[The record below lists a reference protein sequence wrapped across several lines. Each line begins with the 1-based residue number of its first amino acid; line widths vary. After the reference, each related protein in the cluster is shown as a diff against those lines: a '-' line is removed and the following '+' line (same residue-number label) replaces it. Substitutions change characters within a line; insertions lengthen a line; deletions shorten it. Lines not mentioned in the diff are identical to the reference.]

1 MLTYRRNEFLIFLE
15 GICMM
20 NTHEMNMTTGS
31 LWRKIFVFSIP
42 LMFSN
47 LLQVFFN
54 MADVAVIGRFVGAIA
69 LGSVGSTTIIITL
82 TTGILLGMASGVNA
96 ITALFVGS
104 RDRERVKQTVHTAI
118 LICLAAGIVLLLCGL
133 FFTRPLLTLMN
144 TKPELIDGAALY
156 LTVYLCGS
164 PALAIYNYGNAILSA
179 IGDTKRPLTY
189 LAVAGVINVILNLVF
204 VLVFHLGV
212 LGVAL
217 ASIISQY
224 ISAFLVLKFL
234 LQCKQDYG
242 LHILEISF
250 DRNIAWRILKISVP
264 SAVQYS
270 LFAVANICI
279 QTAVN
284 SFDHVIVEGN
294 SAASNADTLIYDMM
308 AAFYTACTSFIAQNL
323 GAGKKKRIWHSY
335 LITTLYSFLVGLIL
349 GIAVLLL
356 QRPFLSLFTSDPDVM
371 KYARIRISVMALCY
385 CVSAFMDNAT
395 AAARGLGKS
404 AEPTLIVILGTVVF
418 RIIWIY
424 TVFAYFHTL
433 QSLYLVYVSAWIL
446 TAICANLFFIYHYRR
461 LPEISRI

>member
-1 MLTYRRNEFLIFLE
+1 
-15 GICMM
+15 M
-20 NTHEMNMTTGS
+20 NTHEMDMTTGS
-31 LWRKIFVFSIP
+31 LWKKIFVFSIP

-69 LGSVGSTTIIITL
+69 LGAVGSTTIIVTL

-96 ITALFVGS
+96 VTALFVGS
-104 RDRERVKQTVHTAI
+104 RDSERVKATVHTAI
-118 LICLAAGIVLLLCGL
+118 LICLAAGILLLLSGL

-189 LAVAGVINVILNLVF
+189 LSIAGVINVILNLIF

-242 LHILEISF
+242 LRIREISF
-250 DRNIAWRILKISVP
+250 DRAIAGQILKISVP

-270 LFAVANICI
+270 LFAVANLCI

-294 SAASNADTLIYDMM
+294 SAASNADTLVYNMM

-349 GIAVLLL
+349 GLCIFIL
-356 QRPFLSLFTSDPDVM
+356 QKPFLSLFTSDPDVM
-371 KYARIRISVMALCY
+371 KYARVRISIMGLCY

-404 AEPTLIVILGTVVF
+404 IEPTLIVILGSVVF
-418 RIIWIY
+418 RVIWIY

-446 TAICANLFFIYHYRR
+446 TAICGNLFFIYHYRK
-461 LPEISRI
+461 LQTAP

>member
-1 MLTYRRNEFLIFLE
+1 
-15 GICMM
+15 M
-20 NTHEMNMTTGS
+20 NTHEMDMTTGS
-31 LWRKIFVFSIP
+31 LWKKIFVFSIP

-69 LGSVGSTTIIITL
+69 LGAVGSTTIIVTL

-96 ITALFVGS
+96 VTALFVGS
-104 RDRERVKQTVHTAI
+104 RDSERVRETVHTAI
-118 LICLAAGIVLLLCGL
+118 LICLAAGILLLLSGL

-189 LAVAGVINVILNLVF
+189 LSIAGVINVILNLIF

-242 LHILEISF
+242 LRIREISF
-250 DRNIAWRILKISVP
+250 DRAIAGQILKISVP

-270 LFAVANICI
+270 LFAVANLCI

-294 SAASNADTLIYDMM
+294 SAASNADTLVYNMM

-349 GIAVLLL
+349 GLCIFIL
-356 QRPFLSLFTSDPDVM
+356 QKPFLSLFTSDPDVM
-371 KYARIRISVMALCY
+371 KYARVRISIMGLCY

-404 AEPTLIVILGTVVF
+404 IEPTLIVIRGSVVF
-418 RIIWIY
+418 RVIWIY

-446 TAICANLFFIYHYRR
+446 TAICGNLFFIYHYRK
-461 LPEISRI
+461 LQTAP

>member
-1 MLTYRRNEFLIFLE
+1 
-15 GICMM
+15 M
-20 NTHEMNMTTGS
+20 NTHEIDMTTGS
-31 LWRKIFVFSIP
+31 LWKKIFVFSIP

-69 LGSVGSTTIIITL
+69 LGAVGSTTIIVTL

-96 ITALFVGS
+96 VTALFVGS
-104 RDRERVKQTVHTAI
+104 RDSERVRETVHTAI
-118 LICLAAGIVLLLCGL
+118 LICLAAGILLLLSGL

-189 LAVAGVINVILNLVF
+189 LSIAGVINVILNLIF

-242 LHILEISF
+242 LRIREISF
-250 DRNIAWRILKISVP
+250 DRAIAGQILKISVP

-270 LFAVANICI
+270 LFAVANLCI

-294 SAASNADTLIYDMM
+294 SAASNADTLVYNMM

-349 GIAVLLL
+349 GLCIFIL
-356 QRPFLSLFTSDPDVM
+356 QKPFLSLFTSDPDVM
-371 KYARIRISVMALCY
+371 KYARVRISIMGLCY

-404 AEPTLIVILGTVVF
+404 IEPTMIVILGSVVF
-418 RIIWIY
+418 RVIWIY

-446 TAICANLFFIYHYRR
+446 TAICGNLFFIYHYRK
-461 LPEISRI
+461 LQTAP

>member
-1 MLTYRRNEFLIFLE
+1 M
-15 GICMM
+15 GIM
-20 NTHEMNMTTGS
+20 NTHEMDMTTGS
-31 LWRKIFVFSIP
+31 LWKKIFVFSIP

-69 LGSVGSTTIIITL
+69 LGAVGSTTIIVTL

-96 ITALFVGS
+96 VTALFVGS
-104 RDRERVKQTVHTAI
+104 RDSERVRETVHTAI
-118 LICLAAGIVLLLCGL
+118 LICLAAGILLLLSGL

-189 LAVAGVINVILNLVF
+189 LSIAGVINVILNLIF

-242 LHILEISF
+242 LRIREISF
-250 DRNIAWRILKISVP
+250 DRAIAGQILKISVP

-270 LFAVANICI
+270 LFAVANLCI

-294 SAASNADTLIYDMM
+294 SAASNADTLVYNMM

-349 GIAVLLL
+349 GLCIFIL
-356 QRPFLSLFTSDPDVM
+356 QKPFLSLFTSDPDVM
-371 KYARIRISVMALCY
+371 KYARVRISIMGLCY

-404 AEPTLIVILGTVVF
+404 IEPTLIVILGSVVF
-418 RIIWIY
+418 RVIWIY

-433 QSLYLVYVSAWIL
+433 QSLYLVYISAWIL
-446 TAICANLFFIYHYRR
+446 TAICGNLFFIYHYRK
-461 LPEISRI
+461 LQTAP

>member
-1 MLTYRRNEFLIFLE
+1 
-15 GICMM
+15 M
-20 NTHEMNMTTGS
+20 NTHEMDMTTGS
-31 LWRKIFVFSIP
+31 LWKKIFVFSIP

-69 LGSVGSTTIIITL
+69 LGAVGSTTIIVTL
-82 TTGILLGMASGVNA
+82 TTGILLGM
-96 ITALFVGS
+96 
-104 RDRERVKQTVHTAI
+104 
-118 LICLAAGIVLLLCGL
+118 
-133 FFTRPLLTLMN
+133 
-144 TKPELIDGAALY
+144 
-156 LTVYLCGS
+156 
-164 PALAIYNYGNAILSA
+164 
-179 IGDTKRPLTY
+179 
-189 LAVAGVINVILNLVF
+189 
-204 VLVFHLGV
+204 
-212 LGVAL
+212 

-242 LHILEISF
+242 LRIREISF
-250 DRNIAWRILKISVP
+250 DRAIAGQILKISVP

-270 LFAVANICI
+270 LFAVANLCI

-294 SAASNADTLIYDMM
+294 SAASNADTLVYDMM

-349 GIAVLLL
+349 GLCIFIL
-356 QRPFLSLFTSDPDVM
+356 QKPFLSLFTSDPDVM
-371 KYARIRISVMALCY
+371 KYARVRISIMGLCY

-404 AEPTLIVILGTVVF
+404 IEPTLIVILGSVVF
-418 RIIWIY
+418 RVIWIY

-446 TAICANLFFIYHYRR
+446 TAICGNLFFIHHYRK
-461 LPEISRI
+461 LQTAP

>member
-1 MLTYRRNEFLIFLE
+1 
-15 GICMM
+15 M
-20 NTHEMNMTTGS
+20 NTHEMDMTTGS
-31 LWRKIFVFSIP
+31 LWKKIFVFSIP

-69 LGSVGSTTIIITL
+69 LGAVGSTTIIVTL

-96 ITALFVGS
+96 VTALFVGS
-104 RDRERVKQTVHTAI
+104 RDSERVKATVHTAI
-118 LICLAAGIVLLLCGL
+118 LICLAAGILLLLSGL

-189 LAVAGVINVILNLVF
+189 LSIAGVINVILNLIF

-242 LHILEISF
+242 LRIREISF
-250 DRNIAWRILKISVP
+250 DRAIAGQILKISVP

-270 LFAVANICI
+270 LFAVANLCI

-294 SAASNADTLIYDMM
+294 SAASNADTLVYNMM

-349 GIAVLLL
+349 GLCIFIL
-356 QRPFLSLFTSDPDVM
+356 QKPFLSLFTSDPDVM
-371 KYARIRISVMALCY
+371 KYARVRISIMGLCY

-404 AEPTLIVILGTVVF
+404 IEPTLIVILGSVVF
-418 RIIWIY
+418 RVIWIY

-446 TAICANLFFIYHYRR
+446 TTICGNLFFIHHYRK
-461 LPEISRI
+461 LQTAP

>member
-1 MLTYRRNEFLIFLE
+1 
-15 GICMM
+15 M
-20 NTHEMNMTTGS
+20 NTHEMDMTTGS
-31 LWRKIFVFSIP
+31 LWKKIFVFSIP

-69 LGSVGSTTIIITL
+69 LGAVGSTTIIVTL

-96 ITALFVGS
+96 VTALFVGS
-104 RDRERVKQTVHTAI
+104 RDSERVRETVHTAI
-118 LICLAAGIVLLLCGL
+118 LICLAAGILLLLSGL

-189 LAVAGVINVILNLVF
+189 LSIAGVINVILNLIF

-242 LHILEISF
+242 LRIREISF
-250 DRNIAWRILKISVP
+250 DRAIAGQILKISVP

-270 LFAVANICI
+270 LFAVANLCI

-294 SAASNADTLIYDMM
+294 SAASNADTLVYNMM

-349 GIAVLLL
+349 GLCIFIL
-356 QRPFLSLFTSDPDVM
+356 QKPFLSLFTSDPDVM
-371 KYARIRISVMALCY
+371 KYARVRISIMGLCY

-404 AEPTLIVILGTVVF
+404 IEPTMIVILGSVVF
-418 RIIWIY
+418 RVIWIY

-446 TAICANLFFIYHYRR
+446 TAICGNLFFIYHYRK
-461 LPEISRI
+461 LQTAP

>member
-1 MLTYRRNEFLIFLE
+1 
-15 GICMM
+15 M
-20 NTHEMNMTTGS
+20 NTHEMDMTTGS
-31 LWRKIFVFSIP
+31 LWKKIFVFSIP

-69 LGSVGSTTIIITL
+69 LGAVGSTTIIVTL

-96 ITALFVGS
+96 VTALFVGS
-104 RDRERVKQTVHTAI
+104 RDSERVRETVHTAI
-118 LICLAAGIVLLLCGL
+118 LICLAAGILLLLSGL

-189 LAVAGVINVILNLVF
+189 LSIAVVINVILNLIF

-242 LHILEISF
+242 LRIREISF
-250 DRNIAWRILKISVP
+250 DRAIAGQILKISVP

-270 LFAVANICI
+270 LFAVANLCI

-294 SAASNADTLIYDMM
+294 SAASNADTLVYNMM

-349 GIAVLLL
+349 GLCIFIL
-356 QRPFLSLFTSDPDVM
+356 QKPFLSLFTSDPDVM
-371 KYARIRISVMALCY
+371 KYARVRISIMGLCY

-404 AEPTLIVILGTVVF
+404 IEPTLIVILGSVVF
-418 RIIWIY
+418 RVIWIY

-446 TAICANLFFIYHYRR
+446 TAICGNLFFIYHYRK
-461 LPEISRI
+461 LQTAP

>member
-1 MLTYRRNEFLIFLE
+1 
-15 GICMM
+15 M
-20 NTHEMNMTTGS
+20 NTHEMDMTTGS
-31 LWRKIFVFSIP
+31 LWKKIFVFSIP

-69 LGSVGSTTIIITL
+69 LGAVGSTTIIVTL

-96 ITALFVGS
+96 VTALFVGS
-104 RDRERVKQTVHTAI
+104 RDSERVSKTVHTAI
-118 LICLAAGIVLLLCGL
+118 LICLAAGILLLLSGL

-189 LAVAGVINVILNLVF
+189 LSIAGVINVILNLIF

-242 LHILEISF
+242 LRIREISF
-250 DRNIAWRILKISVP
+250 DRAIAGQILKISVP

-270 LFAVANICI
+270 LFAVANLCI

-294 SAASNADTLIYDMM
+294 SAASNADTLVYNMM

-349 GIAVLLL
+349 GLCIFIL
-356 QRPFLSLFTSDPDVM
+356 QKPFLSLFTSDPDVM
-371 KYARIRISVMALCY
+371 KYARVRISIMGLCY

-404 AEPTLIVILGTVVF
+404 IEPTLIVILGSVVF
-418 RIIWIY
+418 RVIWIY

-433 QSLYLVYVSAWIL
+433 QSLYLVYISAWIL
-446 TAICANLFFIYHYRR
+446 TAICGNLFFIHHYRK
-461 LPEISRI
+461 LQTAP

>member
-1 MLTYRRNEFLIFLE
+1 
-15 GICMM
+15 M
-20 NTHEMNMTTGS
+20 NTHEIDMTTGS

-54 MADVAVIGRFVGAIA
+54 MADVAVIGKFVGAIA

-82 TTGILLGMASGVNA
+82 TTGILLGMGSGVNA

-104 RDRERVKQTVHTAI
+104 RDSERVKKTVHTAI
-118 LICLAAGIVLLLCGL
+118 LICLAAGILLLLSGL

-179 IGDTKRPLTY
+179 IGDTRRPLTY
-189 LAVAGVINVILNLVF
+189 LSIAGVINVVLNLIF

-224 ISAFLVLKFL
+224 ISAFLVLRFL
-234 LQCKQDYG
+234 LQCRQDYG
-242 LHILEISF
+242 LRIREIAF
-250 DRNIAWRILKISVP
+250 DRNIAGRILKIGVP

-270 LFAVANICI
+270 LFAVANLCI

-294 SAASNADTLIYDMM
+294 SAASNADTLVYDMM

-349 GIAVLLL
+349 GLCIFIL
-356 QRPFLSLFTSDPDVM
+356 QKPFLSLFTSDPDVM
-371 KYARIRISVMALCY
+371 KYARIRISIMGLCY
-385 CVSAFMDNAT
+385 CVSAFMANAT

-404 AEPTLIVILGTVVF
+404 VEPTLIVILGSVVF
-418 RIIWIY
+418 RVIWIY

-446 TAICANLFFIYHYRR
+446 TAICGNLFFIHHYRK
-461 LPEISRI
+461 LPK

>member
-1 MLTYRRNEFLIFLE
+1 
-15 GICMM
+15 M
-20 NTHEMNMTTGS
+20 NTHEMDMTTGS
-31 LWRKIFVFSIP
+31 LWKKIFVFSIP

-69 LGSVGSTTIIITL
+69 LGAVGSTTIIVTL

-96 ITALFVGS
+96 VTALFVGS
-104 RDRERVKQTVHTAI
+104 RDSARVKATVHTAI
-118 LICLAAGIVLLLCGL
+118 LICLAAGILLLLSGL

-189 LAVAGVINVILNLVF
+189 LAIAGVINVILNLIF

-242 LHILEISF
+242 LRIREVSF
-250 DRNIAWRILKISVP
+250 NRTIAGRILKISVP

-270 LFAVANICI
+270 LFAVANLCI

-294 SAASNADTLIYDMM
+294 SAASNADTLVYDMM

-349 GIAVLLL
+349 GLCIFIL
-356 QRPFLSLFTSDPDVM
+356 QKPFLSLFTSDPDVM
-371 KYARIRISVMALCY
+371 KYARIRISIMGLCY

-404 AEPTLIVILGTVVF
+404 VEPTLIVILGSVVF
-418 RIIWIY
+418 RVIWIY
-424 TVFAYFHTL
+424 TVFAYFHTIP
-433 QSLYLVYVSAWIL
+433 SLYLLYIFSWGL
-446 TAICANLFFIYHYRR
+446 TAIAETIYFKVSFKKV
-461 LPEISRI
+461 LA

>member
-1 MLTYRRNEFLIFLE
+1 
-15 GICMM
+15 M
-20 NTHEMNMTTGS
+20 NTHEIDMTTGS
-31 LWRKIFVFSIP
+31 LWKKIFVFSIP

-54 MADVAVIGRFVGAIA
+54 MADVAVIGKFVGAIA

-82 TTGILLGMASGVNA
+82 TTGILLGMGSGVNA

-104 RDRERVKQTVHTAI
+104 RDSERVKKTVHTAI
-118 LICLAAGIVLLLCGL
+118 LICLAAGILLLLSGL

-179 IGDTKRPLTY
+179 IGDTRRPLTY
-189 LAVAGVINVILNLVF
+189 LSIAGVINVVLNLIF

-224 ISAFLVLKFL
+224 ISAFLVLRFL
-234 LQCKQDYG
+234 LKCKQDYG
-242 LHILEISF
+242 LHIREISF
-250 DRNIAWRILKISVP
+250 DRNIAGRILKIGVP

-270 LFAVANICI
+270 LFAVANLCI

-294 SAASNADTLIYDMM
+294 SAASNADTLVYDMM

-349 GIAVLLL
+349 GLGIFFL
-356 QRPFLSLFTSDPDVM
+356 QKPFLALFTSDPEVM
-371 KYARIRISVMALCY
+371 KYARIRISIMGLCY

-404 AEPTLIVILGTVVF
+404 VEPTLIVILGSVVF
-418 RIIWIY
+418 RVIWIY

-446 TAICANLFFIYHYRR
+446 TALCGNLFFIHHYRK
-461 LPEISRI
+461 LPDMSRT

>member
-1 MLTYRRNEFLIFLE
+1 
-15 GICMM
+15 M
-20 NTHEMNMTTGS
+20 NTHEMDMTTGS
-31 LWRKIFVFSIP
+31 LWKKIFVFSIP

-69 LGSVGSTTIIITL
+69 LGAVGSTTIIVTL

-96 ITALFVGS
+96 VTALFVGS
-104 RDRERVKQTVHTAI
+104 RDSERVSKTVHTAI
-118 LICLAAGIVLLLCGL
+118 LICLAAGILLLLSGL

-189 LAVAGVINVILNLVF
+189 LSIAGVINVILNLIF

-242 LHILEISF
+242 LRIREISF
-250 DRNIAWRILKISVP
+250 DRAIAGQILKISVP

-270 LFAVANICI
+270 LFAVANLCI

-294 SAASNADTLIYDMM
+294 SAASNADTLVYNMM

-349 GIAVLLL
+349 GLCIFIL
-356 QRPFLSLFTSDPDVM
+356 QKPFLSLFTSDPDVM
-371 KYARIRISVMALCY
+371 KYARVRISIMGLCY

-404 AEPTLIVILGTVVF
+404 IEPTLIVILGSVVF
-418 RIIWIY
+418 RVIWIY

-433 QSLYLVYVSAWIL
+433 QSLYLVYISAWIL
-446 TAICANLFFIYHYRR
+446 TAICGNLFFIHHYRK
-461 LPEISRI
+461 LQTVP

>member
-1 MLTYRRNEFLIFLE
+1 M
-15 GICMM
+15 GIM
-20 NTHEMNMTTGS
+20 NTHEMDMTTGS
-31 LWRKIFVFSIP
+31 LWKKIFVFSIP

-69 LGSVGSTTIIITL
+69 LGAVGSTTIIVTL

-96 ITALFVGS
+96 VTALFVGS
-104 RDRERVKQTVHTAI
+104 RDSERVSKAVHTAI
-118 LICLAAGIVLLLCGL
+118 LICLAAGILLLLSGL

-156 LTVYLCGS
+156 LIVYLCGS

-189 LAVAGVINVILNLVF
+189 LSIAGVINVILNLIF

-242 LHILEISF
+242 LRIREISF
-250 DRNIAWRILKISVP
+250 DRAIAGQILKISVP

-270 LFAVANICI
+270 LFAVANLCI

-294 SAASNADTLIYDMM
+294 SAASNADTLVYNMM

-349 GIAVLLL
+349 GLCIFIL
-356 QRPFLSLFTSDPDVM
+356 QKPFLSLFTSDPDVM
-371 KYARIRISVMALCY
+371 KYARVRISIMGLCY

-404 AEPTLIVILGTVVF
+404 IEPTLIVILGSVVF
-418 RIIWIY
+418 RVIWIY

-433 QSLYLVYVSAWIL
+433 QSLYLVYISAWIL
-446 TAICANLFFIYHYRR
+446 TAICGNLFFIHHYRK
-461 LPEISRI
+461 LQTAP

>member
-1 MLTYRRNEFLIFLE
+1 
-15 GICMM
+15 M
-20 NTHEMNMTTGS
+20 NTHEMDMTTGS
-31 LWRKIFVFSIP
+31 LWKKIFVFSIP

-69 LGSVGSTTIIITL
+69 LGAVGSTTIIVTL

-96 ITALFVGS
+96 VTALFVGS
-104 RDRERVKQTVHTAI
+104 RDSERVKATVHTAI
-118 LICLAAGIVLLLCGL
+118 LICLAAGILLLLSGL

-189 LAVAGVINVILNLVF
+189 LAIAGVINVILNLIF

-242 LHILEISF
+242 LRIREISF
-250 DRNIAWRILKISVP
+250 DRAIAGRILKISVP

-270 LFAVANICI
+270 LFAVANLCI

-294 SAASNADTLIYDMM
+294 SAASNADTLVYDMM

-349 GIAVLLL
+349 GLCIFIL
-356 QRPFLSLFTSDPDVM
+356 QKPFLSLFTSDPDVM
-371 KYARIRISVMALCY
+371 KYARIRISIMGLCY

-404 AEPTLIVILGTVVF
+404 VEPTLIVILGSVVF
-418 RIIWIY
+418 RVIWIY

-446 TAICANLFFIYHYRR
+446 TAICGNLFFIHHYRK
-461 LPEISRI
+461 LQTAP